1 MRARCVGVASRSACG
16 CVGVGCCSGGAASAR
31 LGLVLVS
38 ARASTGRLAGALA
51 GVSGC
56 GLRGAQGSTFVRW
69 DLEDSWLAT
78 GSRHQCRSARV
89 SAHEGRIV
97 GALGG
102 GVGSASPFSW
112 HGPREGRSAAPADP
126 LSGGFSTAGAVL
138 RLRIHRWHTHT
149 QILAS
154 SASEGPRTRAAAAPS
169 RPVEALSERR
179 TSRSRADAAPP
190 EREAAPTQPQD
201 EREAAPTQPH
211 RSTNP
216 RRRSPPSSTSRTDA
230 AAGREKP
237 HRRTRWRGA

>member
-1 MRARCVGVASRSACG
+1 MCGRCVGVASRSACG

-69 DLEDSWLAT
+69 DLEDSALAT

-102 GVGSASPFSW
+102 GMGSA
-112 HGPREGRSAAPADP
+112 HAD
-126 LSGGFSTAGAVL
+126 SCVL
-138 RLRIHRWHTHT
+138 RERRP
-149 QILAS
+149 
-154 SASEGPRTRAAAAPS
+154 ENPS
-169 RPVEALSERR
+169 RRR
-179 TSRSRADAAPP
+179 SQPP
-190 EREAAPTQPQD
+190 GRGPLGAQD
-201 EREAAPTQPH
+201 E
-211 RSTNP
+211 SKP
-216 RRRSPPSSTSRTDA
+216 RRRSPTRTRSRTDA
-230 AAGREKP
+230 AAGRARSRTNAAPPEHEPAPAQPPLQHEP
-237 HRRTRWRGA
+237 HRRSRRSGEAASTHPLARCVGFTA